1 MAFSF
6 PTIKEFLKILS
17 IDHTYCLQHIEQI
30 NEKYY
35 YRPSTTEKYNCAEI
49 YKDDSLTA

>member
-17 IDHTYCLQHIEQI
+17 IDYTYCLQHIEQI

-35 YRPSTTEKYNCAEI
+35 YRPSTTENI
-49 YKDDSLTA
+49 TAQ